1 MLEHWEFLVGIG
13 VQTLLFLAG
22 GYGMVLRNDWSNKAM
37 GQKLTGL
44 ESELKKL
51 AEVVIMQA
59 VQTNQIFNLNNQ
71 MTMLQRNVEDLRRG
85 SGWITGHRT
94 SVDGEYP

>member
-1 MLEHWEFLVGIG
+1 MVEHWEFLVGIA
-13 VQTLLFLAG
+13 VQTVLFLFG

-44 ESELKKL
+44 EAELKKL
-51 AEVVIMQA
+51 AEVVVMQA